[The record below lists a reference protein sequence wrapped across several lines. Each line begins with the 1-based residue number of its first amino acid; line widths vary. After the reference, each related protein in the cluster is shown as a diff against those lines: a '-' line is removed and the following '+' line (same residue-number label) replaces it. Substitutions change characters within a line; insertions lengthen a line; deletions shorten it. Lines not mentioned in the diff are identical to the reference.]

1 MNSNLKSSIL
11 PPLILFVFF
20 LLDGV
25 LAALFSETLYGS
37 DYILVPRLTVILLV
51 MMSFYLPRNRMLVI
65 AILFGLLFDSYYVG
79 VLGIYVALFPIIVYI
94 TEKLTKVLHPN
105 PIVVGMMFIIDLS
118 LVETTLY
125 FFYTILKETTMDFNT
140 FMVERL
146 GPTLLLNVVIFIFL
160 YYPLQKLMMKLE
172 KM

>member
-1 MNSNLKSSIL
+1 
-11 PPLILFVFF
+11 
-20 LLDGV
+20 
-25 LAALFSETLYGS
+25 
-37 DYILVPRLTVILLV
+37 
-51 MMSFYLPRNRMLVI
+51 MLVI